1 MGGTVIPWKPLS
13 ARDRQARD
21 EFAHFGYPVIMKRI
35 DLVKTIKIAAG
46 CVGAYLLAGQAGLSY
61 STSVIT
67 ITLLSILGTRKD
79 TFITAGKRFLAFFT
93 AAATAFL
100 LFPALN
106 YSVAS
111 LFLYLLFFYL
121 FCQAG
126 RFTEGFS
133 MSTVLML
140 HIWGAKQFTPAQ
152 FFNEFFLMSI
162 GIITAFLMNLYMP
175 GKVAQIRAYQK
186 QIEEAMGSILLHMAG
201 VLRTRACDND
211 LEEQL
216 DALGQSLD
224 AALQNALYTE
234 KNHVFRDMSYYV
246 TYIKMRTHQYEFLKR
261 IRSNLPR
268 LHGPYNQTMLVARF
282 MEDTAKSIYE
292 YNNSKDLI
300 ARLAVLRRHFRQAPL
315 PVTREEFESRA
326 VLYEIV
332 SELETLL
339 HLKMDFADHLTD
351 YQIRTFWKL

>member
-1 MGGTVIPWKPLS
+1 
-13 ARDRQARD
+13 
-21 EFAHFGYPVIMKRI
+21 MKRI
-35 DLVKTIKIAAG
+35 DFVKTLKIAAG
-46 CVGAYLLAGQAGLSY
+46 CVAAYLLAGQAGLQY

-100 LFPALN
+100 LFPAFD
-106 YSVAS
+106 YSVAA
-111 LFLYLLFFYL
+111 LFFYL
-121 FCQAG
+121 LIFYVCCQAG
-126 RFTEGFS
+126 RYTEGFS

-140 HIWGAKQFTPAQ
+140 HIWGSKQFTPAQ

-186 QIEEAMGSILLHMAG
+186 QIEETMAEILKHMAG
-201 VLRTRACDND
+201 LLRNKADTSALDD
-211 LEEQL
+211 EL
-216 DALGQSLD
+216 DALGQSLE

-246 TYIKMRTHQYEFLKR
+246 TYIKMRARQYELLKR
-261 IRSNLPR
+261 VKLNLER
-268 LHGPYNQTMLVARF
+268 LRGPYYQTLLVAQF
-282 MEDTAKSIYE
+282 MDDTANSIYE
-292 YNNSKDLI
+292 YNNSIDLI
-300 ARLAVLRRHFRQAPL
+300 DRLAGLRKYFRQAPL

-339 HLKMDFADHLTD
+339 HLKKDFAGRLTD
-351 YQIRTFWKL
+351 YQIKTFWKQ